1 MNLNRI
7 ITLLAAAQL
16 EKTER
21 AHHLDEE
28 KSEKLK
34 PMNLN
39 SLEYS
44 EDLCYP
50 KPNGNLGLFH
60 ELFWHRKSVM
70 SASKSETLPGTCI
83 IGVG

>member
-34 PMNLN
+34 PMNLKI
-39 SLEYS
+39 LDCT
-44 EDLCYP
+44 EDL
-50 KPNGNLGLFH
+50 
-60 ELFWHRKSVM
+60 
-70 SASKSETLPGTCI
+70 
-83 IGVG
+83 